1 MPNQPPLNPDALDK
15 AALAMCHYVVAN
27 REMGHGIR
35 PVYHQYQS
43 AKAAVSAYLAAA
55 LPEVTSVE
63 QWDALPIGTM
73 VRVHFNGNSE
83 LIIRCPANS
92 GAGIGGMSFIGGRWW
107 TEVFTVWNADKL
119 EIKYIPEVNDA

>member
-1 MPNQPPLNPDALDK
+1 MTNTPLNPDAFD
-15 AALAMCHYVVAN
+15 AAWEALYEAFSGRIGDLNGNDCERMA
-27 REMGHGIR
+27 ETAI
-35 PVYHQYQS
+35 Q
-43 AKAAVSAYLAAA
+43 AYLAAA

-107 TEVFTVWNADKL
+107 TEVFTVWNADTL
-119 EIKYIPEVNDA
+119 EIKYIPEVKP